1 MATLGLLP
9 TNGLGGLSVIVHDRL
24 YIGGELVAP
33 AGTGTIDVINP
44 FTEQVAGR
52 VPEATNADVDLAVAA
67 ARSAFDTTDWPTRPI
82 EERIEILSRASALIS
97 SRMDELTG
105 LITTEM
111 GSPSGWGIFGQV
123 LSATMILDAYTGLAG
138 SYALEETRA
147 GMFGPVVVRKEPL
160 GVVAAVIPWNVPL
173 FEAVMKVAPAV
184 IAGCT
189 VVLKPAPETPLD
201 AYVFGEI
208 MAEAGLPKGV
218 LSILPAGRE
227 VGEYLVTHPQV
238 DKVTFTG
245 STAAGMKIGAACG
258 ALLRPVTLELG
269 GKSAAIILDDADV
282 ATVVPQ
288 LLDAGLMNNGQ
299 ACVAQTRIL
308 ASRARYDEVL
318 DAVTEA
324 VAAQVVGDPS
334 DPTTQIGPLV
344 AERQR
349 ERVLGLIAKGRD
361 EGARITT
368 GGGRPASQG
377 TGWFVEPTVF
387 GDVDNKMTIAQEEI
401 FGPVL
406 SVIPFQDE
414 ADAIAIANDSPY
426 GLSGSVWSADGTHAA
441 EVARKIRTGTI
452 NVNHFAMAFGAPF
465 GGYKNSG
472 LGRELGPE
480 GVDAFMEKK
489 SISLDPGTA

>member
-1 MATLGLLP
+1 
-9 TNGLGGLSVIVHDRL
+9 VIVHDRL

-67 ARSAFDTTDWPTRPI
+67 ARSAFDATDWATRPI
-82 EERIEILSRASALIS
+82 GERVEILGRASALIS
-97 SRMDELTG
+97 ARMDELTG
-105 LITTEM
+105 LITNEM

-123 LSATMILDAYTGLAG
+123 LSSTMVLDAYTGLAD
-138 SYALEETRA
+138 SYAVEETRV

-173 FEAVMKVAPAV
+173 FEAVMKVAPAI

-282 ATVVPQ
+282 AAVVPQ

-318 DAVTEA
+318 DALTEA
-324 VAAQVVGDPS
+324 VAAQVVGDPL

-361 EGARITT
+361 EGARVTT
-368 GGGRPASQG
+368 GGGRPAGQE

-426 GLSGSVWSADGTHAA
+426 GLSGSVWSADGAHAA
-441 EVARKIRTGTI
+441 DVARQIRTGTI

-489 SISLDPGTA
+489 SISLDPGLA

>member
-1 MATLGLLP
+1 
-9 TNGLGGLSVIVHDRL
+9 
-24 YIGGELVAP
+24 
-33 AGTGTIDVINP
+33 
-44 FTEQVAGR
+44 
-52 VPEATNADVDLAVAA
+52 
-67 ARSAFDTTDWPTRPI
+67 
-82 EERIEILSRASALIS
+82 
-97 SRMDELTG
+97 
-105 LITTEM
+105 
-111 GSPSGWGIFGQV
+111 
-123 LSATMILDAYTGLAG
+123 
-138 SYALEETRA
+138 
-147 GMFGPVVVRKEPL
+147 
-160 GVVAAVIPWNVPL
+160 
-173 FEAVMKVAPAV
+173 
-184 IAGCT
+184 
-189 VVLKPAPETPLD
+189 
-201 AYVFGEI
+201 
-208 MAEAGLPKGV
+208 
-218 LSILPAGRE
+218 
-227 VGEYLVTHPQV
+227 
-238 DKVTFTG
+238 
-245 STAAGMKIGAACG
+245 MKIGAACG

-282 ATVVPQ
+282 AAVVPQ

-318 DAVTEA
+318 DALTEA
-324 VAAQVVGDPS
+324 VAAQVVGDPL

-361 EGARITT
+361 EGARVTT
-368 GGGRPASQG
+368 GGGRPAGQE

-426 GLSGSVWSADGTHAA
+426 GLSGSVWSADGAHAA
-441 EVARKIRTGTI
+441 DVARQIRTGTI

-489 SISLDPGTA
+489 SISLDPGLA

>member
-160 GVVAAVIPWNVPL
+160 GGVAAVIPWTVPL

-299 ACVAQTRIL
+299 ACVAQTRVL
-308 ASRARYDEVL
+308 APRSRYDEVV
-318 DAVTEA
+318 DALAAA
-324 VAAQVVGDPS
+324 VGAQKVGDPA
-334 DPTTQIGPLV
+334 DPEVEIGPLV

-349 ERVLGLIAKGRD
+349 ERVEGYLDAGRK
-361 EGARITT
+361 EGARVVV
-368 GGGRPASQG
+368 GGGRPEG
-377 TGWFVEPTVF
+377 LDGGWFVEPTVF
-387 GDVDNKMTIAQEEI
+387 ADVTNTMTIAREEI
-401 FGPVL
+401 FGPVV
-406 SVIPFQDE
+406 SVIAYDDE
-414 ADAIAIANDSPY
+414 ADAVRIANESEY
-426 GLSGSVWSADGTHAA
+426 GLSGSVWTADRERGIN
-441 EVARKIRTGTI
+441 VAKGVRTGTYG
-452 NVNHFAMAFGAPF
+452 VNTGVVIDLHSPF
-465 GGYKNSG
+465 GGFKASG
-472 LGRELGPE
+472 VGRELGPE
-480 GVDAFMEKK
+480 GIEEFTEIQTIV
-489 SISLDPGTA
+489 LGG